1 MYCELT
7 SKGKWPQSMPQAFN
21 FWKVEPVYYYI
32 YAWPIRKNYKEST
45 PAEHIIIYSCK
56 TCLNGI
62 FTQSAMALHFYRIML
77 NMLHNALRKI
87 ATLFL

>member
-21 FWKVEPVYYYI
+21 FWKVEPVCYYI

-45 PAEHIIIYSCK
+45 PAEHINHLLMQNTPQWYLYAKCHGTS
-56 TCLNGI
+56 
-62 FTQSAMALHFYRIML
+62 
-77 NMLHNALRKI
+77 
-87 ATLFL
+87 FLQNYVEHVT